1 MLRAIHVS
9 ISLTV
14 FCPSSVT
21 FTLFLAII
29 ITVLK
34 HYVEI
39 NKDKVQILSYNDITC
54 TMYITKILLIS
65 RGKDG
70 FHFQLFLLIWPS
82 FLFQF
87 QSFER
92 IICEN
97 RIQDLQPSL
106 ASAVKSINRWHLIQS
121 SVPYILLCCSKLLS
135 NRCRLGNVERL
146 GNAERELLYTLHW
159 ILLEGPRICCIV
171 DTESL
176 LYPQTIIEQ
185 FVHGLIPHVY
195 SMRESDLTFRLENG
209 ISIWGPLWKH
219 EKPQVTPFVTK
230 VIMKDPAS
238 GEDDGFKSAAAQ
250 NEPDAESE
258 FAPATVFDVAILK
271 CLSST
276 GWAEDGIVWA
286 LRYLTEYLKREFNL
300 PDEGISSG
308 HSREIR
314 LNSPACGS
322 PAESTGT
329 DSSAAKTLNVDSS
342 GDNLTVDVES
352 TKPDREVMKT
362 ADGEMQNAASED
374 TKEDSNLSVCSRQT
388 NDYNSN
394 SATKDEEN
402 LEATY
407 PQTET
412 DSKGE
417 NVQGSECLSAN
428 RPSSDGNQD
437 ALKIPHSS
445 DEDKLDASGLART
458 SSIKL
463 RIRVQSSPVLSGGG
477 RVITAVASP
486 SGGPVLDD
494 SRKAVDEDNF
504 QDLSDSGGFLN
515 PKVFIKPS
523 DTLQVPLVG
532 ATNDA
537 DMQENDSNGSLENN
551 VANSTSNY
559 VSNSEAKPVSSG
571 GEGRQAYHG
580 PTQSSFRDSNNSS
593 GAFESIV
600 SYECEEGSHTERIPS
615 DKATSVGQ
623 LSQLQLYKHLS
634 ERPSSSHTSSSSA
647 ESESQPLL
655 NPAKTP
661 QAKPTSI
668 LESLDT
674 PRGSLSI
681 NQDSVMRIDRYFVF
695 PGTADYITTDGR
707 LSIVVILQALYSIL
721 HENPTSRICDATLTV
736 LSHAVKIHGNI
747 NSKKRDSSF
756 QYDDRTVAET
766 QAVGFRSPH
775 SENVLG
781 RLRASFYGRPPSFLG
796 LAVGC
801 LVTLIKALGCPLG
814 EVLRLSNECCPA
826 STKDTNDGPVCILC

>member
-1 MLRAIHVS
+1 M
-9 ISLTV
+9 
-14 FCPSSVT
+14 
-21 FTLFLAII
+21 
-29 ITVLK
+29 
-34 HYVEI
+34 
-39 NKDKVQILSYNDITC
+39 
-54 TMYITKILLIS
+54 
-65 RGKDG
+65 
-70 FHFQLFLLIWPS
+70 
-82 FLFQF
+82 
-87 QSFER
+87 
-92 IICEN
+92 
-97 RIQDLQPSL
+97 
-106 ASAVKSINRWHLIQS
+106 
-121 SVPYILLCCSKLLS
+121 PYILLCCSKLLS

-209 ISIWGPLWKH
+209 VAIWGPLWKH
-219 EKPQVTPFVTK
+219 EKPEVTPFITK

-258 FAPATVFDVAILK
+258 FAPATVFDVAVLK

-329 DSSAAKTLNVDSS
+329 DFSAAKTLNVDSS

-352 TKPDREVMKT
+352 AKPDREVMKT
-362 ADGEMQNAASED
+362 ADGEMQTPASED
-374 TKEDSNLSVCSRQT
+374 TKEDSNLSVCSCQT
-388 NDYNSN
+388 EDCNSN
-394 SATKDEEN
+394 SATKDEED
-402 LEATY
+402 LEAAH
-407 PQTET
+407 PQSET

-417 NVQGSECLSAN
+417 HVQGDEYLNAN
-428 RPSSDGNQD
+428 RLSSEGNQD

-445 DEDKLDASGLART
+445 DEDKLDASGLERT
-458 SSIKL
+458 GSIKL

-486 SGGPVLDD
+486 SGSPVLDD
-494 SRKAVDEDNF
+494 SRKAVDEDNS
-504 QDLSDSGGFLN
+504 QDLSDCGGFLN

-523 DTLQVPLVG
+523 DTLRVPLVG
-532 ATNDA
+532 VTNDA
-537 DMQENDSNGSLENN
+537 DMQENNSNGSLPENN

-559 VSNSEAKPVSSG
+559 VSNSEVKPVSRG
-571 GEGRQAYHG
+571 GEGGQAYHG
-580 PTQSSFRDSNNSS
+580 PAQSSFRDSNNSS

-600 SYECEEGSHTERIPS
+600 SYECEEGSRIERIAS
-615 DKATSVGQ
+615 DRATSVDQ
-623 LSQLQLYKHLS
+623 LSQLQLYKHRS

-668 LESLDT
+668 LEVLDT

-736 LSHAVKIHGNI
+736 LSHAVKIHENN
-747 NSKKRDSSF
+747 NSKNRDSSF

-801 LVTLIKALGCPLG
+801 LVSLIKALGCPLG
-814 EVLRLSNECCPA
+814 KVLRLNNEYCPTN
-826 STKDTNDGPVCILC
+826 TKDTNDGSVCIL

>member
-1 MLRAIHVS
+1 
-9 ISLTV
+9 
-14 FCPSSVT
+14 
-21 FTLFLAII
+21 
-29 ITVLK
+29 
-34 HYVEI
+34 
-39 NKDKVQILSYNDITC
+39 
-54 TMYITKILLIS
+54 
-65 RGKDG
+65 
-70 FHFQLFLLIWPS
+70 
-82 FLFQF
+82 
-87 QSFER
+87 
-92 IICEN
+92 
-97 RIQDLQPSL
+97 
-106 ASAVKSINRWHLIQS
+106 
-121 SVPYILLCCSKLLS
+121 
-135 NRCRLGNVERL
+135 
-146 GNAERELLYTLHW
+146 
-159 ILLEGPRICCIV
+159 
-171 DTESL
+171 
-176 LYPQTIIEQ
+176 
-185 FVHGLIPHVY
+185 
-195 SMRESDLTFRLENG
+195 MRESDLTFRLENG
-209 ISIWGPLWKH
+209 VAIWGPLWKH
-219 EKPQVTPFVTK
+219 EKPQVSPFVTK
-230 VIMKDPAS
+230 VLMKDPAS

-250 NEPDAESE
+250 NELDAESE
-258 FAPATVFDVAILK
+258 FAPATVFDVAVLK

-300 PDEGISSG
+300 PDEGMSSG

-329 DSSAAKTLNVDSS
+329 NSSAAKTLNVDSS

-352 TKPDREVMKT
+352 TKPDREVVKT
-362 ADGEMQNAASED
+362 ADGEMQTPASEG
-374 TKEDSNLSVCSRQT
+374 TKEDSNLSVCSCQT
-388 NDYNSN
+388 EDCNSN
-394 SATKDEEN
+394 SATKGEEN
-402 LEATY
+402 LEVAD
-407 PQTET
+407 PQSET
-412 DSKGE
+412 DSKGK
-417 NVQGSECLSAN
+417 NGQGDGYLRAN
-428 RPSSDGNQD
+428 RQSSDGNQD

-445 DEDKLDASGLART
+445 VEDKLDASGLER
-458 SSIKL
+458 SGSIKL

-486 SGGPVLDD
+486 SGGPVLND
-494 SRKAVDEDNF
+494 SRKAVDEDNS

-537 DMQENDSNGSLENN
+537 DMQEINSNGSLPENN
-551 VANSTSNY
+551 VANSTSKY
-559 VSNSEAKPVSSG
+559 VSNSGAKPVSSA
-571 GEGRQAYHG
+571 GEGGQAYHG
-580 PTQSSFRDSNNSS
+580 PTQSSFQDSNNSS

-600 SYECEEGSHTERIPS
+600 SYECEEGSCIERIPS
-615 DKATSVGQ
+615 DGATSVNQ
-623 LSQLQLYKHLS
+623 LSQLQLYKHVS

-668 LESLDT
+668 LEALDT

-681 NQDSVMRIDRYFVF
+681 NQDSLVRIDRYFVF

-721 HENPTSRICDATLTV
+721 RENPTSRICDATLTV
-736 LSHAVKIHGNI
+736 LSHAVKIHENN

-781 RLRASFYGRPPSFLG
+781 RLRTSFYGRPPSFLG

-801 LVTLIKALGCPLG
+801 LVSLIKALGCPLG
-814 EVLRLSNECCPA
+814 KVLKTQCAFCSANNSEPRNFLLSVSPSKEM
-826 STKDTNDGPVCILC
+826 